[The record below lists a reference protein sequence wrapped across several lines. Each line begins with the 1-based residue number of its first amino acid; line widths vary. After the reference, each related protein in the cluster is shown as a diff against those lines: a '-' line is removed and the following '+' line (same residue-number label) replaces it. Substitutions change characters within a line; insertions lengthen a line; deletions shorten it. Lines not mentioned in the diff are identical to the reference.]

1 MNFQFTNP
9 HWLWL
14 ALPALAWTVW
24 FFWKSDAQIDGWR
37 RAASLI
43 IRLVVVLLLLLA
55 LGGLQWL
62 KPLEGMNVFFLLD
75 RSDSIPTSQQ
85 ESSREFINQTSAT
98 KELRDQA
105 GVVVFGTDA
114 AVEFLPNP
122 AVQVQK
128 IQAVVPT
135 ERTDLAAAIRL
146 ATAAFPEN
154 GQRRLVLA
162 SDGNENIG
170 DAMSALIAA
179 RPLGVTLDV
188 LPLGVA
194 RANDIAVQRLA
205 MPSAVKK
212 GQTFDVKIFATADR
226 PGPAKLRLYR
236 SDQLLGEQEVE
247 LTAGKNLL
255 SFPQTLN
262 DPGFYD
268 YEVQVE
274 AAGDRIPQNNQASGF
289 AFVRG
294 EPRTLIVTSDPQGER
309 ALDEALRAS
318 KLETR
323 VVPVSGF
330 PGTLAEM
337 QSYDSIFLCN
347 VAAGD
352 LGLDRMRLLESAV
365 RDFGVGLVAI
375 GGDQSFAAGGYRN
388 TPLEAALPLDMELN
402 SKKVLPKG
410 ALAIVVH
417 ATEFPDGNQW
427 ARETAYAALDALG
440 PLDEMGIVFW
450 DGTDRWLFELQPV
463 GNKRDLGRQIMG
475 MNPGDMPSFR
485 KVISLAHEGLAKSTA
500 NIKHL
505 VVFSDGDPAAPSQ
518 QQVDEIVAARIT
530 ISSVMI
536 GGHVQPDT
544 MMWMADQGGGRFYDV
559 RQPSDLPQIFVK
571 EAAVI
576 LKSAIFE
583 EPFKPQ
589 IAAASELTRGL
600 GGEFPTLYGY
610 VCTTPKTRAEI
621 PLLTEKGDPLL
632 AHWQF
637 GLGRAVAFTSD
648 AKAKWAK
655 DWIAWDRY
663 QQFWSQIA
671 QWSLRRVDNADFT
684 TDVTIDRGEAVV
696 SVEAIDTEGNYRNF
710 LNLQTTVVSPKGEK
724 QQVRLEQTGPGRY
737 EARFPTKEIGAYM
750 LNVAE
755 LKDGQVRTSQ
765 ALGASVN
772 YSPEF
777 SSTEPNLNLL
787 RRLAEAGGGKILD
800 PAVDNPFRL
809 GRLKTFQPED
819 WWERC
824 LQLAILLFVLD
835 VGIRRIQLDREELKR
850 VWIKVRSKL
859 PFGSPPRQPVGD
871 PAMEALRQRRDAVRA
886 RAQAKSAEGAPVIA
900 VPKPSADDF
909 TRLTTPKKAVATETT
924 QSSSSSASG
933 ESAAPPAE
941 PKKPVP
947 GADSTTSRLLDAKR
961 RAQGGK
967 KPPQG

>member
-755 LKDGQVRTSQ
+755 LKDGQVRASQ

-850 VWIKVRSKL
+850 GWIKVRSKL

-924 QSSSSSASG
+924 QSSSSSESG
-933 ESAAPPAE
+933 ESSAPPAE

>member
-37 RAASLI
+37 RAVSLI

-850 VWIKVRSKL
+850 GWIKVRSKL

-909 TRLTTPKKAVATETT
+909 TRLTTPKKAVATETP

-933 ESAAPPAE
+933 ESAAPAAE

>member
-755 LKDGQVRTSQ
+755 LKDGQVRASQ

>member
-37 RAASLI
+37 RAVSLI

-850 VWIKVRSKL
+850 GWIKVRSKL

-933 ESAAPPAE
+933 ESAAPPVE